1 MKRAAALL
9 LALVVH
15 ALTLGFIV
23 LGAWTIV
30 VNAEFVFGWLIGG
43 VLIGI
48 GWLLRP
54 RPERLPADAEV
65 LDRAEAAEL
74 YGTAER
80 VAVRMGIR
88 PPELV
93 AIRDLATRSTY
104 QKVGFRRTRVLV
116 LGLPAWLA
124 LTPRQ
129 RVTLL
134 AATYASEATGH
145 DLLVEGALSTLGEW
159 RQALLGSAPL
169 RARDEARTKITGTL
183 GAFDTPDTTY
193 ELAGT
198 VGRLIG
204 RVLGAPVLLVDF
216 ALTRLARSG
225 DERARERRLAAAAKA
240 VAPGEV
246 AELEEL
252 LSGGRY
258 LAPMQAAALRGESVP
273 VIRRGALSRATRPG
287 SATPLLGEAESG
299 RIDDELLGHYTR
311 AVRGFGL
318 IS

>member
-1 MKRAAALL
+1 MRRAAALL

-15 ALTLGFIV
+15 AMTLGFLV
-23 LGAWTIV
+23 LGVWTIV

-54 RPERLPADAEV
+54 RPDRLPADAEV

-93 AIRDLATRSTY
+93 AVRDLATRSTY
-104 QKVGFRRTRVLV
+104 QKVGFRRTPVLV

-134 AATYASEATGH
+134 ALTYASEPTGH

-169 RARDEARTKITGTL
+169 RARDEARTKITSSL
-183 GAFDTPDTTY
+183 GSLDTPDTTY

-198 VGRLIG
+198 VGRLVG
-204 RVLGAPVLLVDF
+204 RVLGAPVLLVEF

-225 DERARERRLAAAAKA
+225 GARARERRLGAAKA
-240 VAPGEV
+240 VTPEEV

-258 LAPMQAAALRGESVP
+258 LAPMQAAVLRGESVP
-273 VIRRGALSRATRPG
+273 AIRHGALSRAARPG
-287 SATPLLGEAESG
+287 SAIPLLGDAESG